1 MKYIIHA
8 ADLLNNP
15 EFDDRYW
22 TWQILLW

>member
-1 MKYIIHA
+1 MKYIYA

-22 TWQILLW
+22 TWQIPLW